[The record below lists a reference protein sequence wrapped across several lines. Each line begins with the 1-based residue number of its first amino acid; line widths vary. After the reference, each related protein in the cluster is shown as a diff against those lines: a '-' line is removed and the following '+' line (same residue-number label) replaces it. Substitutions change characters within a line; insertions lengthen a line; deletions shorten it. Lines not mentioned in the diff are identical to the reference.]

1 MANKKIENKSLNQLK
16 KELREMNAPTVWRTK
31 RSDGTVF
38 LVICYED
45 REETYELKR
54 SDSYKSIREN
64 DGIEY
69 TRYNAEDMCKGS
81 GGRQIHY
88 QTKEDD

>member
-1 MANKKIENKSLNQLK
+1 MDKKTEKKSLNQLK
-16 KELREMNAPTVWRTK
+16 GKLRQMNAPTVWRTK

-54 SDSYKSIREN
+54 SDSYKSVSESE
-64 DGIEY
+64 GYEY
-69 TRYNAEDMCKGS
+69 DRYKAEEMCKNS

-88 QTKEDD
+88 QIKEED